1 MAGAWV
7 PRGTDWSSH
16 MREGIGGGEEI
27 SMYCDYE
34 GKALTF
40 LIRKK
45 T

>member
-7 PRGTDWSSH
+7 SIGTDWSGR

-27 SMYCDYE
+27 SMYCEYE
-34 GKALTF
+34 GKTLTF
-40 LIRKK
+40 LIRMK